1 MVIGIDFDGTINDM
15 LITWVEWLNRKHGTS
30 VQLSDIIEWE
40 LAKVFPALSKR
51 ELFEPLNT
59 PEYWDEVPI
68 KSGAVEVIEK
78 LISEGDEVY
87 IITSSHYRTL
97 PYKLDKCLFAHFP
110 FLKKENII
118 ITYNKSLINCDLL
131 LDDAE
136 HNLINFKGIKVLFD
150 ASYNKNSIVHD
161 FRVKSWA
168 DFDKLVRELKIVE
181 IGEKYNGK

>member
-15 LITWVEWLNRKHGTS
+15 LITWTEWLNRKHGTS
-30 VQLSDIIEWE
+30 VQLSDIVEWE
-40 LAKVFPALSKR
+40 LEKVFPTLSKR

-68 KSGAVEVIEK
+68 KPGAVEVIEK
-78 LISEGDEVY
+78 LISEGDEIY

-136 HNLINFKGIKVLFD
+136 HNLVKFKGIKVVFD
-150 ASYNKNSIVHD
+150 APYNKNTSVAD
-161 FRVKSWA
+161 FRVASWE
-168 DFDKLVRELKIVE
+168 DFYELISELKIAIPNIV
-181 IGEKYNGK
+181 